1 MKYEKNQ
8 YSEGFSICA
17 LIIAGAF
24 FYWAY
29 TNLTDWTY
37 GFPWWGF
44 IALAIGIAI
53 AVGQI
58 AALLNRDK
66 LRNAVLYEYEQ
77 NPNASIEEVSRKT
90 GITQKDV
97 RAITLDL
104 KGTGKLRGSFST
116 KSGTF
121 KAIIPEKTPEAK
133 AKYCPGCGTPI
144 KKEGAQFCGYCGSKI
159 E

>member
-8 YSEGFSICA
+8 YSSGFSICG

-24 FYWAY
+24 LYWGISDLIA
-29 TNLTDWTY
+29 WRW

-44 IALAIGIAI
+44 IATAIGVAI
-53 AVGQI
+53 SVSQVR
-58 AALLNRDK
+58 ALFNRDK
-66 LRNAVLYEYEQ
+66 LRNLVLYEYQ
-77 NPNASIEEVSRKT
+77 DNPNASIEEISNKT

-104 KGTGKLRGSFST
+104 KGTGRLRGSFST
-116 KSGTF
+116 STGTF
-121 KAIIPEKTPEAK
+121 KAIKPEHKEEAK
-133 AKYCPGCGTPI
+133 AAYCPGCGTPL
-144 KKEGAQFCGYCGSKI
+144 KNEGAQFCGFCGYKI

>member
-1 MKYEKNQ
+1 MKYQKNQ
-8 YSEGFSICA
+8 YSEGFHICS

-24 FYWAY
+24 FYWGI
-29 TNLTDWTY
+29 TDLIAWRW

-44 IALAIGIAI
+44 IATAIGIAI
-53 AVGQI
+53 CVGQI
-58 AALLNRDK
+58 GALTNRNK

-77 NPNASIEEVSRKT
+77 NPDASIEQISKNT

-104 KGTGKLRGSFST
+104 KGTGKLKGKFST

-121 KAIIPEKTPEAK
+121 KAFTSEKVEEAEAK
-133 AKYCPGCGTPI
+133 FCPGCGTPI
-144 KKEGAQFCGYCGSKI
+144 KKEGAQFCGYCGSRI
-159 E
+159 D

>member
-8 YSEGFSICA
+8 YSDGFSICA

-24 FYWAY
+24 FIWGLN
-29 TNLTDWTY
+29 TTIEFGTW
-37 GFPWWGF
+37 FWSGF
-44 IALAIGIAI
+44 IFMGIGIAI
-53 AVGQI
+53 AVGQF
-58 AALLNRDK
+58 AALANREK
-66 LRNAVLYEYEQ
+66 LRNAVFYEYQE
-77 NPNASIEEVSRKT
+77 NPNASIEEISKKT

-116 KSGTF
+116 STGTF
-121 KAIIPEKTPEAK
+121 KAIQPEKKVEAK
-133 AKYCPGCGTPI
+133 GSFCPGCGTPI
-144 KKEGAQFCGYCGSKI
+144 RKEGAQFCSFCGAKL